1 MGETVKIMIE
11 SGILKPS
18 GSVQLKGGTYAEL
31 SSSNPLLACRELCV
45 EVDTGKAKVGNGT
58 DYYNSLPYIG
68 GISSETWTFELED
81 GTTVTKEVAS
91 WTSRA

>member
-1 MGETVKIMIE
+1 MIE

-58 DYYNSLPYIG
+58 DYYNSLPYAG
-68 GISSETWTFELED
+68 GVSSGERDCTQNCVLMEQI
-81 GTTVTKEVAS
+81 ACNY
-91 WTSRA
+91 